1 MTLAYMEASRRDR
14 FFQGLKRSYRDSLRY
29 LYDTGAPYESIL
41 RAARKTEAE
50 AEHNRTPEAAMVKG
64 AEGASA
70 EVLKELAYIKS
81 IATRAWTSSQQGS
94 VREEETKPKSIKG
107 PCYGCGGT
115 GHVIKR
121 VP

>member
-14 FFQGLKRSYRDSLRY
+14 FFQGFKRSYRDSLRY
-29 LYDTGAPYESIL
+29 LYDTGANYESIL

-50 AEHNRTPEAAMVKG
+50 AEHYRTLEAAMVKG

-94 VREEETKPKSIKG
+94 VREEEIKPK
-107 PCYGCGGT
+107 
-115 GHVIKR
+115 
-121 VP
+121 